1 MAIQHIIGST
11 KGVTTGISKTGGSNK
26 DSSIVTVEGP
36 VSVLETIT
44 DFDSLAP
51 AGMTVESHTLE
62 PNGDGF
68 GKLIVRCINYG
79 SGDVSTTPTRTTWR
93 ISMQEVQKNLKDHP
107 HFDDNAARKQI
118 EAWLAM
124 DPDKRYD
131 ANGNPQCVMPNGEIE
146 LLTYPATDY
155 VTAYE
160 KGIETYVRHFP
171 VLEKISYY
179 KTLPG
184 CSMNNNSTTS
194 GTVSKFSADIDKWN
208 VPDVKLAGYANTG
221 WFKSGDNY
229 EQGNDLVWTRTQQWT
244 WTPDGSNSKLGWIYA
259 NSNAKQNN

>member
-1 MAIQHIIGST
+1 MAIELVAGSPDA
-11 KGVTTGISKTGGSNK
+11 VTTGISKTGGSNK

-68 GKLIVRCINYG
+68 GKLIVRCVNYG

-93 ISMQEVQKNLKDHP
+93 ISMQEVQTDLKNHP
-107 HFDDNAARKQI
+107 HFDGNDARKQI
-118 EAWLAM
+118 EAWLAT
-124 DPDKRYD
+124 DTDKRYD
-131 ANGNPQCVMPNGEIE
+131 ASGNPQCVKPNGEIE
-146 LLTYPATDY
+146 PLTDPATDY
-155 VTAYE
+155 VKAYE

-184 CSMNNNSTTS
+184 CSMTKNSTTS
-194 GTVSKFSADIDKWN
+194 GTVSQFSSDVDKWN
-208 VPDVKLAGYANTG
+208 VPDVKLSGYANTG

-229 EQGNDLVWTRTQQWT
+229 EQGNDLVWARTQQWT
-244 WTPDGSNSKLGWIYA
+244 WTPDGSTSELGWIYA
-259 NSNAKQNN
+259 SSNS